1 MQKKNLPKGNV
12 AKMKEKYI
20 MKYNNNSGKMENN
33 DGQSGGFPEPINI
46 TNSHL
51 VKLWHKLLGTTNV
64 QATTEEFF
72 QGLSPS
78 AISLSMSSAGVKVEK
93 YTHQF
98 ESAYLQLM
106 GAWRAM
112 VRSPVFV
119 AAVEIVMKS

>member
-1 MQKKNLPKGNV
+1 MQKKKLPKGTV

-78 AISLSMSSAGVKVEK
+78 AISLSTSSAGVKVEK

-98 ESAYLQLM
+98 ESAYLQLI

-119 AAVEIVMKS
+119 AEVEIVMKS